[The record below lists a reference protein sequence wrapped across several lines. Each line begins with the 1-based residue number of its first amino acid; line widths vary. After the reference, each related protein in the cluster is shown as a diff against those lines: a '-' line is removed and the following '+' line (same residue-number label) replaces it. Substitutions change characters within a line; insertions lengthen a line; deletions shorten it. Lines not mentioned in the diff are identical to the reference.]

1 MTTRETIMTYIRNG
15 HDIEGHVRELFRQ
28 IDRREEIIERL
39 TAELEKERTRDYGAE
54 LDEMTKRLESARYKM
69 LDAYETMGYAIEK
82 MEGK

>member
-1 MTTRETIMTYIRNG
+1 MTTRETIMTYIKNG

-39 TAELEKERTRDYGAE
+39 TKELERERTRDYGAE
-54 LDEMTKRLESARYKM
+54 LTEMTKRFERARYKM
-69 LDAYETMGYAIEK
+69 LEAYEIMGYAIEK